1 MKLTILGS
9 GTSHGVPVVG
19 CDCPVCHSED
29 PRNKRMRASLY
40 IEGARGEKAII
51 DTGPE
56 FRLQAIRAGIK
67 KLDGI
72 FLTHAH
78 ADHVHGLDD
87 VRPLSRETPLPVYGN
102 DETISEM
109 KERFSYVFKETQ
121 RGGGKPRVIPT
132 VAFEPVVLGE
142 LTFTP
147 IPVKHGML
155 NILGWKIEEK
165 TMDIMAVTA
174 GAAVYLTDTSEIP
187 AASRK
192 IIGKPAILIIGALRI
207 RPHETHFSF
216 TQALNAALE
225 IGAEKVWLTHICHD
239 LLHGEIIEYCRN
251 FMKERSLT
259 GISAEPSFDGLE
271 IIL

>member
-9 GTSHGVPVVG
+9 GTSHGVPVVS
-19 CDCPVCHSED
+19 CDCPVCRSED
-29 PRNKRMRASLY
+29 PRDKRMRASLY

-56 FRLQAIRAGIK
+56 FRLQAIWAGIK

-102 DETISEM
+102 DETIGEM

-121 RGGGKPRVIPT
+121 RGGGKPRIIP
-132 VAFEPVVLGE
+132 VAVSGPVALGG
-142 LTFTP
+142 LIFTP
-147 IPVKHGML
+147 IPIKHGML
-155 NILGWKIEEK
+155 DILGWKIEEK
-165 TMDIMAVTA
+165 SSDNSA
-174 GAAVYLTDTSEIP
+174 AAVKTAVYITDISEIP
-187 AASRK
+187 VASRK
-192 IIGKPAILIIGALRI
+192 IIGKPTVLIIGALRT

-216 TQALNAALE
+216 EQALNAAGE
-225 IGAEKVWLTHICHD
+225 VGAEKVWLTHICHD
-239 LLHGEIIEYCRN
+239 YLHGEIIDYCRN
-251 FMKERSLT
+251 FMKEQSLKV
-259 GISAEPSFDGLE
+259 ISAEPSFDGLE
-271 IIL
+271 ITL